1 MLRKHTSDI
10 SKQHFDNGILNGG
23 SDIGKGQFS
32 ISVTRYRFLINIEKS
47 VLQPTQKI
55 ELLGIEN
62 DSEEMTLKLPQGKKG
77 SDCTPVLT
85 HFGDVISYHK
95 GVDPTDRVPYL
106 SSTATAI
113 LQAPLQLCVM
123 QRQLILVL
131 SHDNNFNS

>member
-62 DSEEMTLKLPQGKKG
+62 DSEELTLKLPQGKKG
-77 SDCTPVLT
+77 SDCTPVLN

-95 GVDPTDRVPYL
+95 GVDPTDRIPYL

-123 QRQLILVL
+123 QRQLILEL

>member
-62 DSEEMTLKLPQGKKG
+62 DSEEMTLKLPQGKK
-77 SDCTPVLT
+77 
-85 HFGDVISYHK
+85 
-95 GVDPTDRVPYL
+95 RVRLYASFKPFWR
-106 SSTATAI
+106 
-113 LQAPLQLCVM
+113 C
-123 QRQLILVL
+123 
-131 SHDNNFNS
+131 H